1 MGMRR
6 RHQRHL
12 GARRCAGLDAE
23 GCSERELI
31 AELVQAHFESI
42 ALVRTLRLSHE
53 RADGSRA
60 DADHAA
66 AVAADNPAD
75 RRAKEWAIEAAAIA
89 EAAHVA
95 QLWAT
100 DEWASHV
107 MRLQGLMAMADE
119 LYCNPVT
126 PPRREAQTAGAAMAL
141 ARFRSRDDCIG
152 RAGWPPRQ
160 TAG

>member
-1 MGMRR
+1 MGMGRT
-6 RHQRHL
+6 HQRHL
-12 GARRCAGLDAE
+12 VARRCGPRDAE

-42 ALVRTLRLSHE
+42 ALVRTLLLSHE
-53 RADGSRA
+53 RSNGSRA

-75 RRAKEWAIEAAAIA
+75 RRANEWAIEAAAVA

-95 QLWAT
+95 QLCRT

-107 MRLQGLMAMADE
+107 MRLQGLMAMTDE
-119 LYCNPVT
+119 LYRNPVI
-126 PPRREAQTAGAAMAL
+126 PPRREAQTAAAAMAL
-141 ARFRSRDDCIG
+141 VRFRSRDDCID
-152 RAGWPPRQ
+152 RPGWPPRQ

>member
-12 GARRCAGLDAE
+12 GARRCASPDAE
-23 GCSERELI
+23 GCSERALI

-75 RRAKEWAIEAAAIA
+75 RRANEWAIEAAAVA
-89 EAAHVA
+89 DAAQVA
-95 QLWAT
+95 QLYAT

-107 MRLQGLMAMADE
+107 MHVHGLMAMADE
-119 LYCNPVT
+119 LYGDRVPAGPAAPAPTAMSLPRSRSRGDCDGWAGQ
-126 PPRREAQTAGAAMAL
+126 PPRRCAE
-141 ARFRSRDDCIG
+141 
-152 RAGWPPRQ
+152 
-160 TAG
+160 

>member
-1 MGMRR
+1 MGRT
-6 RHQRHL
+6 HQRH

-23 GCSERELI
+23 GYSERELI

-42 ALVRTLRLSHE
+42 ALVRTLRLSDE

-66 AVAADNPAD
+66 AVAAENPAD
-75 RRAKEWAIEAAAIA
+75 RRANEWAIEAAALA

-95 QLWAT
+95 QLCAA
-100 DEWASHV
+100 DEWATHV
-107 MRLQGLMAMADE
+107 MRLQGLMAMTDE

-126 PPRREAQTAGAAMAL
+126 PPRREAQTAAAAIPPV
-141 ARFRSRDDCIG
+141 RFRSRDDCPG